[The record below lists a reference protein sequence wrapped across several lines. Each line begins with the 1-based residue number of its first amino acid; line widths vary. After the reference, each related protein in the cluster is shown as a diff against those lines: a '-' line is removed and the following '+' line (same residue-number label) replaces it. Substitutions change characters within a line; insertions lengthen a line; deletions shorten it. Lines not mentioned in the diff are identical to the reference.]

1 MVFSRAN
8 RTLSQRTA
16 PQKMILEKVCVIVT
30 VDEGGQICCSGPSA
44 GRVRIENRDGSISA
58 TWGSCATEQ
67 LLMPF

>member
-30 VDEGGQICCSGPSA
+30 VDEDGQICCSGLSA
-44 GRVRIENRDGSISA
+44 GREDRKQGWEHQCYMGLV
-58 TWGSCATEQ
+58 CH
-67 LLMPF
+67 